1 MSKFEWIFEKV
12 MEAQKNLETTHL
24 HVSVDF
30 TIDDLKDA
38 LIETNGII
46 AEKDKEITELKS
58 KFEDL
63 QNTYKESV
71 EIKLQI
77 WERCKKAEADA
88 SETQALLEERNSQI
102 GKLIDDAR
110 HQKLMRC
117 QALAESCKY
126 KKYYMTML
134 LDIEG
139 SSIVS
144 DARRAVRYLKK
155 EKRAE
160 RWRNKLLTLIP
171 NWRKV

>member
-1 MSKFEWIFEKV
+1 MSHK
-12 MEAQKNLETTHL
+12 L
-24 HVSVDF
+24 VSLYIGEGEYYTKTDTDNV
-30 TIDDLKDA
+30 L
-38 LIETNGII
+38 
-46 AEKDKEITELKS
+46 AEKDEEIARLKAEI
-58 KFEDL
+58 EDVR
-63 QNTYKESV
+63 NTYKDSI
-71 EIKLQI
+71 EIKVKI

-102 GKLIDDAR
+102 GKLIDDVR

>member
-1 MSKFEWIFEKV
+1 MSHKLISLYIGEGEYY
-12 MEAQKNLETTHL
+12 TRTD
-24 HVSVDF
+24 VDNV
-30 TIDDLKDA
+30 L
-38 LIETNGII
+38 
-46 AEKDKEITELKS
+46 AEKDQEIAELKL
-58 KFEDL
+58 KLENL

-102 GKLIDDAR
+102 RELIDDVR
-110 HQKLMRC
+110 HQKLMRS

>member
-1 MSKFEWIFEKV
+1 MSHK
-12 MEAQKNLETTHL
+12 L
-24 HVSVDF
+24 VSLYIGESEYYTRTDVDNV
-30 TIDDLKDA
+30 L
-38 LIETNGII
+38 
-46 AEKDKEITELKS
+46 AEKDQEIAELKL
-58 KFEDL
+58 KLENL

-88 SETQALLEERNSQI
+88 SEMQALLEERNSQI
-102 GKLIDDAR
+102 GKLIDDVR
-110 HQKLMRC
+110 HQKLTRC

-160 RWRNKLLTLIP
+160 RWRNKLLALIP

>member
-1 MSKFEWIFEKV
+1 MSHKLISLYIGEGEYYTRTDVDNVLVEKDQ
-12 MEAQKNLETTHL
+12 E
-24 HVSVDF
+24 
-30 TIDDLKDA
+30 
-38 LIETNGII
+38 I
-46 AEKDKEITELKS
+46 AELKL
-58 KFEDL
+58 KLENL

-117 QALAESCKY
+117 HALAESCKY